1 MLNKVDLAKQTYAV
15 IPTLN
20 EELYIETC
28 LRSLMNGD
36 AALTHVQFV
45 VVDGGSEDRTVQI
58 VERLMR
64 EYANL
69 SVVHNPKKLQSAAL
83 NLAAK
88 QAPDVSKIMVRC
100 DAHSIY
106 PQDFVLTV
114 ASKLSEIDAA
124 SVVVPMDAV
133 GTNGFQAANAWVVDL
148 PLGSGGSSHRGGT
161 KSGYV
166 DHGHHAAFDLEVFRS
181 LGGYD
186 ENFSHNEDAEY
197 DHRVN
202 AAGHKV
208 YMYSEGRIEYMPR
221 PTFRGVWKQYFKY
234 GRGRAMNM
242 KKHGTAPKL
251 RQAIPIINLGII
263 TASLVA
269 WGVLIATKTLFAFP
283 LLTLLTA
290 LPIVY
295 LGALLLVGIVGAVKL
310 KNLSGLHAG
319 LALGA
324 MHNAWALGFLK
335 GYFFVPVKQDTTPP
349 IS

>member
-20 EELYIETC
+20 EEHYIETC
-28 LRSLMNGD
+28 LRSLMVGD
-36 AALTHVQFV
+36 AALSHVQFV
-45 VVDGGSEDRTVQI
+45 VVDGGSDDKTVQI
-58 VERLMR
+58 VERLKG
-64 EYANL
+64 EFSNL
-69 SVVHNPKKLQSAAL
+69 SVLHNPKKLQAAAL
-83 NLAAK
+83 NLAAE
-88 QAPDVSKIMVRC
+88 QAPDGAKIMVRC

-114 ASKLSEIDAA
+114 AGKLAEIEAA

-133 GTNGFQAANAWVVDL
+133 GTQGYQEANAWVVDK
-148 PLGSGGSSHRGGT
+148 PLGSGGSSHRGGS

-202 AAGHKV
+202 EAGHKV
-208 YMYSEGRIEYMPR
+208 YMYAEGRIEYMPR
-221 PTFRGVWKQYFKY
+221 PTFRATWKQYFKY
-234 GRGRAMNM
+234 GRAMNM
-242 KKHGTAPKL
+242 KKHGTKPKL
-251 RQAIPIINLGII
+251 RQAIPIINLGIMA
-263 TASLVA
+263 ASVVA
-269 WGVLIATKTLFAFP
+269 WGVLAATNSLLAFP
-283 LLTLLTA
+283 LITLMTA
-290 LPIVY
+290 MPIVY
-295 LGALLLVGIVGAVKL
+295 LSVLVLVGLVCAVKL
-310 KNLSGLHAG
+310 KKISGLNAG

-335 GYFFVPVKQDTTPP
+335 GYLFVPVEKQAIEVTV
-349 IS
+349 